1 MTLRTASTVGL
12 VAVASAVALAGVA
25 LPSTADAC
33 GGFFCSTVP
42 VEQNAE
48 RILFELDPTANG
60 GLGEVTAVVEVMYS
74 GDADDFSWVVPV
86 PSLPESP
93 ELDVAPGSILTLFD
107 TASTPQIIPP
117 PVVCNDNGFFPPAR
131 GGGAETNDDDSAFA
145 GDDDDGVDVIDLPQV
160 GPYAPQRITS
170 EDPRALID
178 WLNDNGYVITEAMEP
193 IVADYVTQ
201 EFDFLGMKL
210 APEAG
215 VENIQPIVIRYP
227 GLEPMVP
234 IALTA
239 VASEPEMAVVV
250 FIAGDTRWEARNFTN
265 LEVDRQDVQ
274 WDVLTNTNNYYPLLS
289 WMIDQ
294 NDGRAFVTEFAGDSG
309 LLNTDN
315 IFLQDVDAAEAYA
328 WANDVKERNP
338 VITRLYTRV
347 SGWEMLFDPSFT
359 PSAGAAVDRSID
371 LSDRPEVDVCAPSAA
386 NAQPVPCGRTYCGV
400 GAVCATT
407 SDGIDGCVCADDQS
421 ARTIRAPAGP
431 GQALV
436 ETITC
441 QPTEFDMLA
450 SVTGTED
457 GPADPCFAN
466 ICGEN
471 GSCVSVNGFPSCQ
484 CDEGFAAIPN
494 GVGGTTCSEVVE
506 TFASDQVLWPTAAG
520 CGSSCDLQGDRATG
534 AGILAFLLA
543 LVPFAVLRRRD

>member
-1 MTLRTASTVGL
+1 MTLRILPALGL
-12 VAVASAVALAGVA
+12 ATLAGVGVA
-25 LPSTADAC
+25 AFLLPSPAAAC

-60 GLGEVTAVVEVMYS
+60 GLGEVTAVVEVMYN

-86 PSLPESP
+86 PSLPENP
-93 ELDVAPGSILTLFD
+93 ELDVAPGSVLTLFE
-107 TASTPQIIPP
+107 TASVPQIIPP
-117 PVVCNDNGFFPPAR
+117 PIVCNSNDFFPPAR
-131 GGGAETNDDDSAFA
+131 GGGFNGAESDDASM

-178 WLNDNGYVITEAMEP
+178 WLNENGYVITEAMEP
-193 IVADYVTQ
+193 IVEDYVKQ
-201 EFDFLGMKL
+201 DFDFLGMKL

-227 GLEPMVP
+227 GQEPMVP

-239 VASEPEMAVVV
+239 VASEPEMAVLV
-250 FIAGDTRWEARNFTN
+250 FIAGDTRWEARNFAN
-265 LEVDRQDVQ
+265 LEVDRENVQ
-274 WDVLTNTNNYYPLLS
+274 WDVLTNTNNYYPMLS
-289 WMIDQ
+289 WMFDQ

-315 IFLQDVDAAEAYA
+315 IFLQDEDAAEAFA

-338 VITRLYTRV
+338 IITRLYTRV

-359 PSAGAAVDRSID
+359 PSAGGAVDRTID
-371 LSDRPEVDVCAPSAA
+371 LSDRPEVDVCSNAA
-386 NAQPVPCGRTYCGV
+386 MNAQPVPCGRTYCGV

-407 SDGIDGCVCADDQS
+407 TDGVDGCVCADGQS
-421 ARTIRAPAGP
+421 ARTIRAPSGP

-436 ETITC
+436 DTVTC
-441 QPTEFDMLA
+441 QPMEFDLLA
-450 SVTGTED
+450 AATGTEN

-471 GSCVSVNGFPSCQ
+471 GTCAAVNGFPSCE

-506 TFASDQVLWPTAAG
+506 TFGSDQVLWPVNAG
-520 CGSSCDLQGDRATG
+520 CASGCELQGTRAVSAG
-534 AGILAFLLA
+534 ALAFLLA
-543 LVPFAVLRRRD
+543 MLPIAVRRRRI